1 LFLEICEVKRVA
13 KKKNGQNLLRGNRL
27 WPLYYAVT
35 SLKNNRTRNI
45 GIALVLAISIAL
57 PTTVFSWTNT
67 GTNIAIE
74 DYFAHNAYQ
83 FSIQTAPGDHE
94 YYKLFEAQ
102 KLVLQST
109 FTEYAHITP
118 TTVGILRVDGI
129 TPEWEAYH
137 LTGLNYAAG
146 IKDGRVIVVTP
157 DILNVW
163 STELIWEGNLSLNP
177 GEILVSQRFADTAK
191 IVNNYTI
198 EVGSEIGI
206 DVLRTYYAPPP
217 SRPFDPLLLHR
228 QILRNLTVVGIYNVT
243 RSSILGNSFSEINRR
258 NWDPMGNTE
267 AVLSISDS
275 VLISAEELGADS
287 VQMITNLGFFSP
299 VEFIRGSVDGL
310 IAAGSSNAANN
321 ILGLKRMVEESDD
334 TLSVTGLDNIQTLQT
349 YINTYVASLVL
360 ILLALPVMMM
370 SLMLTIFTSE
380 TSISQKKGEISAI
393 RSKGASFGQIFSG
406 FIWESLILA
415 FFGLL
420 LGLGITVVAAPLMG
434 SSTGLLTF
442 DISKYIVFMNELA
455 IPTQA
460 VILATI
466 IAMFLPAAYLF
477 HVSRRIDVTE
487 IGQPTTRPT
496 SEIPEEVSFS
506 YYAGGLGV
514 VLVILLVMPI
524 LLNPNRQYAIFEILI
539 STMLLFAAAYLGSRA
554 MRLVTA
560 DASERVSRIMG
571 EKRLYLT
578 QSLRRRKGQFIP
590 LLVILTLTL
599 TTTTMMLIQTAS
611 FEDTMTNEANYALGS
626 TVRIETTEHPFYWLE
641 SLPGYS
647 GASGSTP
654 VIEALSHVGDEGFY
668 LEGISAADYRD
679 IGTFRSTSFVGS
691 SSDVILTTLE
701 NTDHGIILSEYHA
714 SLWNVTVGRSIAID
728 VTTRTG
734 HHVVTFHV
742 VGMMQSA
749 PGFGMASTRDLEGIP
764 FGTFFG
770 FQPGLGGF
778 ALVNLDDLSYET
790 GSLVARTFLVGA
802 PTPDDVSELTTYLQ
816 GLAYTDVFTTG
827 TIEFGPDTVA
837 GLFVAGLEGLTMIS
851 FIMCAA
857 MGVSSIALFLGS
869 AVLEREPEYA
879 LFRAIGGTKKQI
891 ISLVFGE
898 FAGSVLASVLIS
910 LGLGILFGYTQTVLT
925 FGISSVWPILPKVL
939 TYPLLVMFLTVIV
952 ECIIMIIACYYPAR
966 RAGNTNPAEVLRNM

>member
-1 LFLEICEVKRVA
+1 M
-13 KKKNGQNLLRGNRL
+13 RGNRL
-27 WPLYYAVT
+27 WPLYYALS

-67 GTNIAIE
+67 GTKLAIE

-83 FSIQTAPGDHE
+83 FSIQNAPGDHE
-94 YYKLFEAQ
+94 YYKLFDAQ
-102 KLVLQST
+102 KLVLQSK

-118 TTVGILRVDGI
+118 TTVGILRIDGL
-129 TPEWEAYH
+129 TPEWESYYT
-137 LTGLNYAAG
+137 TGLNYAAG

-163 STELIWEGNLSLNP
+163 STELVWEGNLSLRP
-177 GEILVSQRFADTAK
+177 GEVLVSQRFADTAR
-191 IVNNYTI
+191 IVSNYSI
-198 EVGSEIGI
+198 EVGSKIGI
-206 DVLRTYYAPPP
+206 DVLRTYYAPAP

-228 QILRNLTVVGIYNVT
+228 QIIRNLTVVGIYNVT
-243 RSSILGNSFSEINRR
+243 RSSILGQSFTEIERK
-258 NWDPMGNTE
+258 NWDPLGATEGVMG
-267 AVLSISDS
+267 VSDS
-275 VLISAEELGADS
+275 VLLSAEELGHDS
-287 VQMITNLGFFSP
+287 VEMITDLGFFSP

-310 IAAGSSNAANN
+310 IDAGPTDAANN
-321 ILGLKRMVEESDD
+321 MLSLKRVVEESDD
-334 TLSVTGLDNIQTLQT
+334 TLSVTGLDNIQILQT
-349 YINTYVASLVL
+349 HINTYVASLVL
-360 ILLALPVMMM
+360 ILLALPVMIM

-420 LGLGITVVAAPLMG
+420 LGLGITIVTAPLMG

-442 DISKYIVFMNELA
+442 DISRYIVFLSELS

-460 VILATI
+460 LILATI

-487 IGQPTTRPT
+487 IGQPTTRAT

-506 YYAGGLGV
+506 YYAGGLGM
-514 VLVILLVMPI
+514 VLVVLLVMPI
-524 LLNPNRQYAIFEILI
+524 LLNPNRQYAVYEILI
-539 STMLLFAAAYLGSRA
+539 STLLLFAAAYLGSRA

-626 TVRIETTEHPFYWLE
+626 TVRIETTAHSFYWLD
-641 SLPGYS
+641 SLPGHS
-647 GASGSTP
+647 EASGSTP
-654 VIEALSHVGDEGFY
+654 VVEALSHVGDEGFY
-668 LEGISAADYRD
+668 LEGINAADYRD
-679 IGTFRSTSFVGS
+679 IGNFRSTSFIGS
-691 SSDVILTTLE
+691 SYDAILTTLE
-701 NTDHGIILSEYHA
+701 NTDDGIIISQYYA
-714 SLWNVTVGRSIAID
+714 SLWNVTVGSQITVD
-728 VTTRTG
+728 VTTPTG
-734 HHVVTFHV
+734 HNFMTFHV

-749 PGFGMASTRDLEGIP
+749 PGFGMASTRDLDGIP

-778 ALVNLDDLSYET
+778 ALVNLRDLNYEAGYHT
-790 GSLVARTFLVGA
+790 AKTFLVGA
-802 PTPDDVSELTTYLQ
+802 PSADDVSELTTYLQ
-816 GLAYTDVFTTG
+816 GLAYTDVYTAG

-857 MGVSSIALFLGS
+857 MGVASIALFLGS

-879 LFRAIGGTKKQI
+879 LFRAIGGTKKQV

-939 TYPLLVMFLTVIV
+939 TYPLLVMLLTVVV
-952 ECIIMIIACYYPAR
+952 ECLVMIIACYYPAR